1 MYPLSL
7 PGLPSDAMEDMFF
20 MNQNFLDNEKID
32 RWRAVYA
39 VPWADGG
46 ERAVQRQNPEGL

>member
-7 PGLPSDAMEDMFF
+7 PGFPSDAMEDTFF